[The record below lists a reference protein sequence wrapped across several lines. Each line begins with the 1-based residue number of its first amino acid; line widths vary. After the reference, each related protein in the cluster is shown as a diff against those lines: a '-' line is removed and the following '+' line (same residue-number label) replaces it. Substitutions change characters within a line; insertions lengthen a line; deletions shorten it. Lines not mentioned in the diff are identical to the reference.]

1 MKTRREFFRT
11 LAGSCAVV
19 AACVIAPKSLIAK
32 PKQETHMLHEW
43 EVVKPVQVEEI
54 DYATSGYASTDPWQT
69 LIDPKEYDHVMQ
81 FTNTTGWTTYKSKW
95 KETKKFYEGALNG

>member
-32 PKQETHMLHEW
+32 
-43 EVVKPVQVEEI
+43 EELPMEERLDNI
-54 DYATSGYASTDPWQT
+54 DSWITITNTTEGISQKRS
-69 LIDPKEYDHVMQ
+69 PKEYNSVMAW
-81 FTNTTGWTTYKSKW
+81 TNTTGWTPHK
-95 KETKKFYEGALNG
+95 GA